1 MTSTKAS
8 GYWSTKKLAER
19 YCCSTRTIWRWTL
32 RESLP
37 FPQPR
42 ICCSGSQSLWLQAD
56 VMEWEAKMD
65 AANQPAT
72 EAA

>member
-1 MTSTKAS
+1 MNAS
-8 GYWSTKKLAER
+8 GYWSTKILATR
-19 YCCSTRTIWRWTL
+19 YCCSTRTIWRWTI
-32 RESLP
+32 REELP

-42 ICCSGSQSLWLQAD
+42 IRCSGSQSLWLQSD

-65 AANQPAT
+65 AANQSTT